1 MDVERLAQTL
11 STGALFDLL
20 NKECGGFDPLHHWQQ
35 GEFHQDLV
43 LSVKD
48 PHSLPGSILVV
59 ATNCNAGVKEVLCLI
74 EAPTESALWHSRCP
88 DSVEFSGAMPA
99 VLAAARTRHWFD
111 PAKLLTADARS
122 EYREEFRERQPG
134 GGWRLKTDS

>member
-1 MDVERLAQTL
+1 MDIDRLAQTL
-11 STGALFDLL
+11 STGTLLELL
-20 NKECGGFDPLHHWQQ
+20 NSECGGFELLHHWRQ

-48 PHSLPGSILVV
+48 PHGLPGSVLVV
-59 ATNCNAGVKEVLCLI
+59 ATNCNAGVKEVLCLS

-88 DSVEFSGAMPA
+88 DNVEFSGEMPII
-99 VLAAARTRHWFD
+99 LAAARTRHWFD
-111 PAKLLTADARS
+111 PARLLTADARS

-134 GGWRLKTDS
+134 GGWRLKVE